1 MAQAEKIKRTRTQE
15 AGTTSSNKGK
25 ETTLESKAPS
35 TTKLSAGSELGEA
48 VSGAKVAETKAS
60 GKGKGKKKVGGDEV
74 KGEEKPADAVDVDV
88 PKENEKT
95 EGPGDEKK
103 GDAGQDT
110 KKSGSGTA
118 ENVIPTTDNATKP
131 AAANVNTA
139 ASSETPTTTTDKKDD
154 AVKKGSTTKKEKT
167 GPTLDGK
174 TGKPKVGVESVV
186 ADEGDVTTPKR
197 VTKELPAS
205 PAKPL
210 KEKLGLTVPEL
221 SRNDSTP
228 STSTVTGS
236 TLSPL
241 QKALENAEDETLM
254 ERMARLKIAGGSY
267 QPPKDVPPP
276 AQTDMDSEFECQTAP
291 SGPGTPRSRTGR
303 GSFNLFIRSDVPMSD
318 DDEFFL
324 DCDSASVSN
333 FGGL

>member
-1 MAQAEKIKRTRTQE
+1 LAQAEKVKRTRE
-15 AGTTSSNKGK
+15 AETSSSNKGK
-25 ETTLESKAPS
+25 ETTRDSI
-35 TTKLSAGSELGEA
+35 GSELGEKVA
-48 VSGAKVAETKAS
+48 GAKVAETKAG
-60 GKGKGKKKVGGDEV
+60 GKGKGKKRVAGDEE
-74 KGEEKPADAVDVDV
+74 KGEKRVEAAGVDV

-110 KKSGSGTA
+110 KKSGSGTTGKI
-118 ENVIPTTDNATKP
+118 IPGATTDNATNP
-131 AAANVNTA
+131 AAANVNVA
-139 ASSETPTTTTDKKDD
+139 ASSEMPTTTTDKKDD
-154 AVKKGSTTKKEKT
+154 AAKKGSNPTIKKEKT
-167 GPTLDGK
+167 EPALDGK
-174 TGKPKVGVESVV
+174 AGKPKVGVESVV
-186 ADEGDVTTPKR
+186 AEEGDVTTPKR
-197 VTKELPAS
+197 ATKELPAS
-205 PAKPL
+205 PSKPP

-228 STSTVTGS
+228 STSTVAGS
-236 TLSPL
+236 TSSPL
-241 QKALENAEDETLM
+241 QKALEDAEDETLM

-267 QPPKDVPPP
+267 RPPKEVAPP
-276 AQTDMDSEFECQTAP
+276 AQTDVDSDDCKTAP